1 MARADF
7 RFSFPKR
14 VRYAECDPQGI
25 VFNSRYLEYL
35 DIGVTEYWRAVGIY
49 ALSPT
54 GMGPDFHVARNL
66 VEYKKPVLMDEMID
80 ICLRCRRIGNSSMIV
95 DYEIHGAGADDLRAV
110 GEQVAVNVAEARGAP
125 APVPDWVVRCFEE
138 YEGRPLRAEKA
149 VA

>member
-1 MARADF
+1 MPRADF

-35 DIGVTEYWRAVGIY
+35 DIGITEYWRAVGVY
-49 ALSPT
+49 AQSES

-66 VEYKKPVLMDEMID
+66 VEYKKPILLDEMVD

-95 DYEIHGAGADDLRAV
+95 DFEIHGAGADDLRAV
-110 GEQVAVNVAEARGAP
+110 GEQVAVNVSEARGAP
-125 APVPDWVVRCFEE
+125 APVADWVVRCFED

-149 VA
+149 AA